1 MSDVI
6 LTPSALLG
14 FLNEVEELQD
24 KEITIQESEDKVAI
38 IIDGTEYVLDASDSI
53 EVQVDEQTY
62 EEVEDANQ
70 DGYAELGEDF
80 EDIDDEEIE
89 GGIIKELVKTLA
101 LGGLIRMT
109 KHALEKA

>member
-1 MSDVI
+1 MNNIV

-24 KEITIQESEDKVAI
+24 KEITIQEGEDQVAVVI
-38 IIDGTEYVLDASDSI
+38 GGTEYLLDASDAI
-53 EVQVDEQTY
+53 EVQLDDQAY
-62 EEVEDANQ
+62 EEVEDANE
-70 DGYAELGEDF
+70 DGYAELGEDI
-80 EDIDDEEIE
+80 EDVDDEEIE